1 MYWINQIVNKKLKNA
16 WSQKLESL
24 YIGESSFCHPSKKS
38 LKNPFSLLYTPT
50 KILTIEL
57 ISYHTRFIPKIALTD
72 SSLLNPRVDFSIA
85 AQNQIPYNDVLVAL
99 KFTFAFCIST
109 SRRYWK

>member
-38 LKNPFSLLYTPT
+38 FKKTPFLYYT
-50 KILTIEL
+50 L
-57 ISYHTRFIPKIALTD
+57 
-72 SSLLNPRVDFSIA
+72 
-85 AQNQIPYNDVLVAL
+85 QQ
-99 KFTFAFCIST
+99 KF
-109 SRRYWK
+109 